1 MNKNILVVDDD
12 KDIRELVEVYLKTE
26 GFNVKLAENGKEAL
40 ELIEKTSF
48 DLVLLDV
55 MMPKMNGLDTLIMI
69 RKKYIMPVIFLTA
82 KNEEVDMIRGLALG
96 ADDYIGKPFSS
107 MELLARVK
115 AQLRRYTVFSNT
127 KTSSITIDDLT
138 IDTDTHIVTIEG
150 KEINLT
156 PTEYKILE
164 LMCKN
169 KNKVFSVEQIYEN
182 IWRNKYAVGDTSIM
196 VHITKLRQ
204 KIEKDPKNPQYIK
217 TVWGVGYKI

>member
-1 MNKNILVVDDD
+1 MSKNILVVDDD
-12 KDIRELVEVYLKTE
+12 KDIRELVAVYLKTE
-26 GFNVKLAENGKEAL
+26 DFNVELAENGEEAL
-40 ELIEKTSF
+40 ELIEKSDF
-48 DLVLLDV
+48 DLVILDV
-55 MMPKMNGLDTLIMI
+55 MMPKINGLEALIRI
-69 RKKYIMPVIFLTA
+69 RKNHVMPVIFLTA
-82 KNEEVDMIRGLALG
+82 KNEEIDMINGLVLG

-127 KTSSITIDDLT
+127 EKSTLT
-138 IDTDTHIVTIEG
+138 IGDLVVDTDMHRVTVSG
-150 KEINLT
+150 KEVNLT

-169 KNKVFSVEQIYEN
+169 KNIVFTVEQIYEN

-204 KIEKDPKNPQYIK
+204 KIEKDTKNPEYIK

>member
-1 MNKNILVVDDD
+1 MSKNILVVDDD
-12 KDIRELVEVYLKTE
+12 KDIRELVAVYLKTE
-26 GFNVKLAENGKEAL
+26 DFNVELAENGEEAL
-40 ELIEKTSF
+40 ELIEKSDF
-48 DLVLLDV
+48 DLVILDV
-55 MMPKMNGLDTLIMI
+55 MMPKINGLEALIKI
-69 RKKYIMPVIFLTA
+69 RKNHVMPVIFLTA
-82 KNEEVDMIRGLALG
+82 KNEEIDMINGLVLG

-127 KTSSITIDDLT
+127 EKSTLT
-138 IDTDTHIVTIEG
+138 IGDLVVDTDMHRVTVSG
-150 KEINLT
+150 KEVNLT

-169 KNKVFSVEQIYEN
+169 KNIVFTVEQIYEN

-204 KIEKDPKNPQYIK
+204 KIEKDTKNPEYIK